1 MYVKRVK
8 WIATCRDKHAGFVL
22 PLQNIAEVPPMP
34 LPTLVASVEEDGFA
48 KSIDKSV
55 VLFLTILSFI

>member
-8 WIATCRDKHAGFVL
+8 WIAACCDKHVGFVL
-22 PLQNIAEVPPMP
+22 PPNIAEVPPMP

-48 KSIDKSV
+48 KSIDEGV
-55 VLFLTILSFI
+55 ILFLTILYFI